1 MRGCLIRCL
10 FGRAQR
16 SSPASASTT
25 QSLSASTCGHD
36 DSSSLRLEAGISFS
50 LYRMKKRRRMRRRR
64 RRKKHTRDSYAS
76 TQLEDVASLDK
87 MSSALGEEKVG
98 HDGGAGP
105 HDLPRLAEVVDGIPE
120 AARHSHGIASSL
132 CRKAEIAHGILGV
145 VCPSLDLHDSPLWR
159 RSSLQDLTSSPSSSS
174 CPSPPA
180 DPPCLVLST
189 PAESNKERVYHRA
202 MMPNRDIYSRCCST
216 ATRSQHRISS
226 RSSPVALRG
235 ESARE

>member
-1 MRGCLIRCL
+1 M
-10 FGRAQR
+10 
-16 SSPASASTT
+16 
-25 QSLSASTCGHD
+25 
-36 DSSSLRLEAGISFS
+36 
-50 LYRMKKRRRMRRRR
+50 
-64 RRKKHTRDSYAS
+64 RKKHTRDSYAS

-105 HDLPRLAEVVDGIPE
+105 HDLPRLAEVVDGLPE

-180 DPPCLVLST
+180 DPPCFCLFC
-189 PAESNKERVYHRA
+189 PHP
-202 MMPNRDIYSRCCST
+202 PNQT
-216 ATRSQHRISS
+216 K
-226 RSSPVALRG
+226 RG
-235 ESARE
+235 CITEP